1 MRDGDAFNA
10 TNTNATVDDLINRV
24 NNLTLEGNVKPRSL
38 QEAHLPSLL
47 GDDAG
52 TDKLKGD
59 SMGVSIPAAD
69 WPGTIAF
76 QSYSNELSPVGA
88 WPKDLQAVAGEGP
101 GGGAG
106 WRVVSRSGV
115 SPAKVTWPEGTDLT
129 DYASVLVSAS
139 VVIGHADNTA
149 FTGGELFQMAGRDHC
164 FGLALALKTTAA
176 GNYYVIPRTF
186 RGFNGLTSPGERVS
200 LTTLLTQLDL
210 DAAVPLVGGA
220 ATLVE
225 VALVFGRFLPTK
237 TPGYSIEPNG
247 HIELGPYHITQ
258 MPFHHGTLV

>member
-10 TNTNATVDDLINRV
+10 ANTNQTVDALIERV

-38 QEAHLPSLL
+38 QDAHLPSLM

-52 TDKLKGD
+52 TDKLKGS
-59 SMGVSIPAAD
+59 SMGVFAPTAD
-69 WPGTIAF
+69 WPGTTAF
-76 QSYSNELSPVGA
+76 QAYNNELAPLGA
-88 WPKDLQAVAGEGP
+88 WPKDLQVVAGEGP

-115 SPAKVTWPEGTDLT
+115 DGARVTWPEGTDLT
-129 DYASVLVSAS
+129 DYTSVLVSAS

-149 FTGGELFQMAGRDHC
+149 FTGGEIFQMAGRDHC

-176 GNYYVIPRTF
+176 GNYYIIPRTF

-200 LTTLLTQLDL
+200 LTTLLTQADL
-210 DAAVPLVGGA
+210 NAAQGLLGGTA
-220 ATLVE
+220 AMVE

-237 TPGYSIEPNG
+237 TPGYTIEPNG

-258 MPFHHGTLV
+258 MPYHHGTLA